1 MEIGDLHLRCE
12 IGDLMATPLE
22 DLRILQNIEEVADS
36 VWHVVAS
43 WGNFERDTIGKQ
55 LVRAVDSIGA
65 NVAESYGRFHYGEK
79 IQFLYYGRGSLFET
93 KYWLNRSYA
102 RQLIHE
108 AQLQQYAQQLNKIG
122 RQLNTFAQSLKQQ
135 RTKNNYTVKEP
146 ELTYEVNNLLPQLF
160 TKNELDWLASTETNN
175 LQSLISNL
183 TTNQSPQG
191 TNHDRN

>member
-1 MEIGDLHLRCE
+1 MV
-12 IGDLMATPLE
+12 TPLE
-22 DLRILQNIEEVADS
+22 DLRILHDIEEVADS
-36 VWHVVAS
+36 VWHVVAV
-43 WGNFERDTIGKQ
+43 WENFERDTIGKQ

-108 AQLQQYAQQLNKIG
+108 AQLQQYAQQLNGIG

-135 RTKNNYTVKEP
+135 RTKNNYKIKEP
-146 ELTYEVNNLLPQLF
+146 KLIYEANNLPPQLF
-160 TKNELDWLASTETNN
+160 TKSELDWLASTATNN
-175 LQSLISNL
+175 LQSPISNL

-191 TNHDRN
+191 KNYDRN